1 MKVREGLIKYISPKT
16 PKEQRMEAAL
26 CFAGEGKGV
35 PVVGDGE
42 LEPNDQLTVLFV
54 LCHDSDAEVAAAARS
69 SLKACP
75 LKFVL
80 GALGDKLDA
89 AVLKKLVKMHKEN
102 AAVLSLAALNEGADA
117 PLLEALAE
125 TGPVEVVTIL
135 TEDSSILARYP
146 SIAECIRKNPKATA
160 AIIEALSPAS
170 PGADGEAPQEE
181 APQEE
186 APQEETPQEETPQE
200 ETPQEEASQEEAPQ
214 EEAPAAAA
222 ETELDPNDEEE
233 VKKIEDMSVG
243 QKIKLAL
250 TGDKTI
256 RNMFITSSNKM
267 ISTAVMKNPRL
278 TVEEVVKV
286 ANSKTTS
293 DDIMRLIARNK
304 EWTKNYNIRM
314 AMIMNPKS
322 PIQVALR
329 MIDSL
334 NIRDLEKVAK
344 SRYISNVISGSADRM
359 LVKKKR

>member
-1 MKVREGLIKYISPKT
+1 MKVREGLIRYISPRT

-26 CFAGEGKGV
+26 CFVGEGKGV
-35 PVVGDGE
+35 PVVGNGE

-54 LCHDSDAEVAAAARS
+54 LCYDSDAEVAAAARS

-75 LKFVL
+75 LKFVI

-89 AVLKKLVKMHKEN
+89 AVLKKLVKMHKAN
-102 AAVLSLAALNEGADA
+102 VAVLSLAALNEGADA

-125 TGPVEVVTIL
+125 TGPFEVVAIL
-135 TEDSSILARYP
+135 AEDSSILTRYP

-170 PGADGEAPQEE
+170 PEADGEAPQEE
-181 APQEE
+181 AL
-186 APQEETPQEETPQE
+186 APDTDD
-200 ETPQEEASQEEAPQ
+200 SDD
-214 EEAPAAAA
+214 AAATGA
-222 ETELDPNDEEE
+222 ETELDPNDTELDSDDEEE
-233 VKKIEDMSVG
+233 VQKIEDMTVG

-293 DDIMRLIARNK
+293 DDIMRFIARNK

-314 AMIMNPKS
+314 AMIMNPKA
-322 PIQVALR
+322 PLQIALR